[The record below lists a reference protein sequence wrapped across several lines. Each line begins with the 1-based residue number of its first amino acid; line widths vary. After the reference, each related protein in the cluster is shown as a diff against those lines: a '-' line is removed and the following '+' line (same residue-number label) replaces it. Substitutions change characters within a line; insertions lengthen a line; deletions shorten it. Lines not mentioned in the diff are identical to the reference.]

1 MITGYAGASLSILCA
16 HFRPIRSRTEWIFA
30 YALVFVTSVWMIV
43 SSAGVYTSNTFPYE
57 NGAIALIVLCKVT
70 IAYTKTALFLLY
82 FRVPSNNASQGA
94 DIEESL
100 LEEEE
105 EEEVLSNEMSK
116 EDAVFRWGGAGI
128 QAGGFV
134 GAILFF
140 LLTVPTSVL
149 NHSN

>member
-1 MITGYAGASLSILCA
+1 
-16 HFRPIRSRTEWIFA
+16 
-30 YALVFVTSVWMIV
+30 MIV

-57 NGAIALIVLCKVT
+57 KGAIVLIVLCKIT

-82 FRVPSNNASQGA
+82 FRVPSEGV
-94 DIEESL
+94 DIEDAL
-100 LEEEE
+100 LEGEER
-105 EEEVLSNEMSK
+105 VSNTLSK
-116 EDAVFRWGGAGI
+116 EDVVFRWGGAGI

-149 NHSN
+149 NHAN

>member
-1 MITGYAGASLSILCA
+1 
-16 HFRPIRSRTEWIFA
+16 
-30 YALVFVTSVWMIV
+30 MIV

-57 NGAIALIVLCKVT
+57 KGAIALIVLCKVT

-82 FRVPSNNASQGA
+82 FRVPLNNASQGA

-100 LEEEE
+100 LEE